1 VLRAVKEFESFR
13 DVGHIH
19 PQAQPAGALPKRP
32 PARMLCAQSRAR
44 ESIHRFAQPNM
55 ALAPELLGCRGDI
68 VIEPDRR
75 THTTILAS
83 VML

>member
-1 VLRAVKEFESFR
+1 
-13 DVGHIH
+13 
-19 PQAQPAGALPKRP
+19 
-32 PARMLCAQSRAR
+32 
-44 ESIHRFAQPNM
+44 M